1 MKSLKAQV
9 YVEKTTG
16 VETLTVEFN
25 CWEQLYESIRAVQYA
40 HPTDTAGLDRFLDII
55 PQDFPL
61 FEWQIPWNRRSVN
74 LPKPKPLTTQRS
86 DRFASSYGRWGSK
99 QAWWN
104 QIKPRIRLL
113 LRVGWFNLA
122 DRFRMMNQWMES
134 VF

>member
-1 MKSLKAQV
+1 VQAKSAQEKVFTQLPLRHCESGIGKEHPLRGVLFMKSLKAQV

-86 DRFASSYGRWGSK
+86 DRFASSYGR
-99 QAWWN
+99 
-104 QIKPRIRLL
+104 
-113 LRVGWFNLA
+113 
-122 DRFRMMNQWMES
+122 
-134 VF
+134 